1 MNTLDQSAI
10 QLNSILFAIDF
21 TPGCLHAFPFAVSIA
36 RHYAGTLLLEHVSPG
51 QGVRAIP
58 DQNVTLKQL
67 QSEMEA
73 ALAHVSVSLEGIAH
87 EIHFDHGNISARLLD
102 TAKQRHTD
110 LIVVGT
116 NGLRGVRKL
125 WKGSTA
131 EQIVFLSSCPVL
143 TAGPNVDRRPD
154 FRRILC
160 ATDFSAAARN
170 AIPYALSLAEKYDAS
185 LAFLHVNDWSS
196 TETPVQARPKT
207 FEFVHEQLGHSIQG
221 TAIESRCQV
230 FVEFGP
236 SSDLILEAATDR
248 EADLIVMGRPAVNSF
263 KARIASHLPG
273 STAYDVIAQAPCPVL
288 TVPLRHAA

>member
-1 MNTLDQSAI
+1 MNTLEQSAI

-36 RHYAGTLLLEHVSPG
+36 RHYAGRLLLEHVMPG
-51 QGVRAIP
+51 AGDRGLRHQS
-58 DQNVTLKQL
+58 VTLHQL

-87 EIHFDHGNISARLLD
+87 EIHFDHGNISSKLLE

-110 LIVVGT
+110 LMVVGT
-116 NGLRGVRKL
+116 NGRRGVSKL

-131 EQIVFLSSCPVL
+131 EEIVFLATCPVL
-143 TAGPNVDRRPD
+143 TAGPNVDRRPE

-160 ATDFSAAARN
+160 ATDFSAAAKN

-207 FEFVHEQLGHSIQG
+207 FEFVHEQLGRSLQG
-221 TAIESRCQV
+221 TAFESRCQV

-236 SSDLILEAATDR
+236 SSELILEAATDR
-248 EADLIVMGRPAVNSF
+248 EADLIVMGRPAVSSI

-288 TVPLRHAA
+288 SVPLRHAA

>member
-1 MNTLDQSAI
+1 MSTLDQSAI

-21 TPGCLHAFPFAVSIA
+21 TPGCLHAFPFAISIA
-36 RHYAGTLLLEHVSPG
+36 RHYAGRLLLEHVDPARG
-51 QGVRAIP
+51 DRAVP
-58 DQNVTLKQL
+58 DQEVTLHQL

-73 ALAHVSVSLEGIAH
+73 ALSHVSISLEGVAH
-87 EIHFDHGNISARLLD
+87 EILFDHGNISSRLLD
-102 TAKQRHTD
+102 TAKERRAD

-116 NGLRGVRKL
+116 NGRRGVRKL

-131 EQIVFLSSCPVL
+131 EEIVFLSSCPVL

-160 ATDFSAAARN
+160 ATDFSPAAKN

-196 TETPVQARPKT
+196 TEPPVQAKPRT
-207 FEFVHEQLGHSIQG
+207 YEFVHEQLGLSAQG
-221 TAIESRCQV
+221 AAIESRCQV
-230 FVEFGP
+230 FVEYGP

-248 EADLIVMGRPAVNSF
+248 EADLIVMGRPAVNSI